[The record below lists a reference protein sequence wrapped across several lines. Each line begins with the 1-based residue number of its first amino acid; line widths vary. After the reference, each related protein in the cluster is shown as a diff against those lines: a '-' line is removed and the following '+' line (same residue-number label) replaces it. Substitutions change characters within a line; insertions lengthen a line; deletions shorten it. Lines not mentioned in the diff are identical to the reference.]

1 MVTLVAAFLLVPLF
15 LWSWLQA
22 RNEED
27 GMLAQSALGLLALAG
42 AGFGIVSWAIG

>member
-1 MVTLVAAFLLVPLF
+1 MLTLAVALLLLPLF
-15 LWSWLQA
+15 VWSWAKA

-42 AGFGIVSWAIG
+42 AGFGIATWAMD